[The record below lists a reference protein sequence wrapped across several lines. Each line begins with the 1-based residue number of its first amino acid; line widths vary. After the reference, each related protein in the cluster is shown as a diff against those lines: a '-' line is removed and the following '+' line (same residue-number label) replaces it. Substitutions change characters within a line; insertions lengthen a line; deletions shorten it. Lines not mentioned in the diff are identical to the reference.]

1 MKSFW
6 GQGEWEGMPCKRSID
21 EGKGSSLV
29 FPLRSKA
36 QEDSKTRE
44 NRPLSEELLRLP
56 AAEDGEGV
64 AGFLLRANDRA

>member
-1 MKSFW
+1 
-6 GQGEWEGMPCKRSID
+6 MPYKRSID
-21 EGKGSSLV
+21 EGKGSCLV

-64 AGFLLRANDRA
+64 AGFLLRANDRP